1 MSGVICERKTAARVK
16 TKLYEMVVRPTGM
29 YGLEMVTMRSRQE
42 VELEE
47 AKLKM
52 LKFSLGGTIMNKI
65 RNEDIR
71 GI

>member
-1 MSGVICERKTAARVK
+1 MICDRKTAARVK
-16 TKLYEMVVRPTGM
+16 TKLYNMVVRPTVM
-29 YGLEMVTMRSRQE
+29 YGLETVTMRNKQE
-42 VELEE
+42 VKLEEE